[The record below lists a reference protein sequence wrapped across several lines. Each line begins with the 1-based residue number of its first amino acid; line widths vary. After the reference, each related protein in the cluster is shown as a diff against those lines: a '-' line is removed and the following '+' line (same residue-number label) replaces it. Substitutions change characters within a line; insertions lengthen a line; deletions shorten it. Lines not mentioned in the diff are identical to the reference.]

1 MHLAIRALPVL
12 CAAACA
18 DRTLSEVPPRPSG
31 EQRQEIPVSSNR
43 DIDILFVIDNSK
55 SMDEEQQSLGR
66 NFPEF
71 VRVLES
77 IGDLP
82 DLHLGVV
89 SSDVGTAPY
98 EVVGCER
105 NGDDGLLQLPAACQP
120 LTDGLRYIVSLADA
134 DQPGGR
140 RVNYTTATMAE
151 QFECMAKLGFT
162 GCGFEQHFESMRR
175 ALDGRNGGFLRDDA
189 FLAVIFIQDEDDCS
203 ASDRAVFADDDPD
216 LGALGSFR
224 CFEYGV
230 RCDPDDDPRAVGPR
244 QDCVPRDDSPYI
256 ERVQSYVDFLRSVK
270 ADPRRVI
277 VAGIAGAAGPVSV
290 ELDESETPPEL
301 VTAPVCTVCPGGGST
316 GCSLDP
322 DDDDA
327 ALVSAAPTVRL
338 HALLDAFPQKST
350 FQDIC
355 AYDPAEGDVDL
366 SGALVQIA
374 ALLKRALG
382 SPCIEGSLADG
393 DPSRDGIQP
402 VCSVSDFI
410 HIDQP
415 DQEEHLLAACD
426 DGPLDCT
433 ADVQDAPC
441 YRFEP
446 NPACGTETDLAI
458 AIDRCGQAP
467 DDTTVVVRCLV
478 D

>member
-1 MHLAIRALPVL
+1 MSRASLALVIL
-12 CAAACA
+12 AAACA
-18 DRTLSEVPPRPSG
+18 DRSLASVPPRPSG
-31 EQRQEIPVSSNR
+31 EQRQEIPVSTNR
-43 DIDILFVIDNSK
+43 DIDILFVVDNSK
-55 SMDEEQQSLGR
+55 SMDEEQRSLRR

-98 EVVGCER
+98 AVGDCEG

-120 LTDGLRYIVSLADA
+120 LTDGARYIIDLADPDA
-134 DQPGGR
+134 PGGR
-140 RVNYTTATMAE
+140 TVNFATATLAE
-151 QFECMAKLGFT
+151 QFGCMAELGYG

-175 ALDGRNGGFLRDDA
+175 ALDGRNGDFLRDDA

-203 ASDRAVFADDDPD
+203 AFDRAVFDKDDPD
-216 LGALGSFR
+216 LGPLANFR

-230 RCDPDDDPRAVGPR
+230 RCEPDDPRAPGPR
-244 QDCVPRDDSPYI
+244 QDCAPRADSAYI
-256 ERVQSYVDFLRSVK
+256 EDVRTYVDFLRSRK
-270 ADPRRVI
+270 ADPARVI

-290 ELDESETPPEL
+290 EVDPDSTSGELWTP
-301 VTAPVCTVCPGGGST
+301 PVCTVCPGGGST

-322 DDDDA
+322 DDSGS

-350 FQDIC
+350 FQDLC
-355 AYDPAEGDVDL
+355 AYDPAIDDVDL

-374 ALLKRALG
+374 ALLGRALG
-382 SPCIEGSLADG
+382 SPCIAGPLADL
-393 DPSRDGIQP
+393 DPATDGIQP
-402 VCSVSDFI
+402 QCSVSDVV
-410 HIDQP
+410 HLRQP
-415 DQEEHLLAACD
+415 DEREQLLAACD
-426 DGPLDCT
+426 GSPLSCDGDL
-433 ADVQDAPC
+433 QDPPC
-441 YRFEP
+441 YRFED
-446 NPACGTETDLAI
+446 NPACDTETDLAI
-458 AIDRCGQAP
+458 AIDRCGAPP
-467 DDTTVVVRCLV
+467 DDTTVVVRCLL